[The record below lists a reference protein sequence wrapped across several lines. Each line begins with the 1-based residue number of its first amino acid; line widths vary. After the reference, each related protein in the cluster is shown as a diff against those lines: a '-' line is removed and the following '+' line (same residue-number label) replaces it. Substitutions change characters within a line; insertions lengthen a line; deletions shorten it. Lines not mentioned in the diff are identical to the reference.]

1 MSANSGQRPLTKLSL
16 VNKLKDINQEPFEF
30 YYIENKRIVYRK
42 SSESGRHTLV
52 MPLDDGDFPKYL
64 NIWDININSI
74 RDDSYYLHET
84 NLEHKFKYTIK
95 K

>member
-1 MSANSGQRPLTKLSL
+1 
-16 VNKLKDINQEPFEF
+16 
-30 YYIENKRIVYRK
+30 
-42 SSESGRHTLV
+42 

-64 NIWDININSI
+64 NIWDININTI